1 MQRLSSRHLFTHLQ
15 RVPSISYGILYDEVI
30 HYLNQLTTNSDALI
44 KRRAETALKILN
56 YLKDN
61 LRLSQEILNNIM
73 LFVRETTGKS
83 SVKSDDL
90 SSIYLMASSI
100 VYLFNDVRVLFQRN
114 VNDNDLRQ
122 RIKSFYE
129 QLFSSKNLRKI
140 LEINRGFSLARRV
153 GITISNYEK
162 QMSNSII
169 DSLIN
174 SQLPEYLRESVIFSQ
189 VQNSLRYSMRGE
201 IDVYFAQTLLFQL
214 VSEVDRNLINE
225 KNNIRNVQLSFFL
238 RDYGDSN
245 AILLISL
252 NSANVSFIN
261 PSHARTYRLLHT
273 IIRLADELYNKIST
287 YDTNIQKLVYEILN
301 QFYEKV
307 FGRKMNIDSEKSKK
321 VLINELLISA
331 IYDQKMKRFSNFLDY
346 LTTSLSSNRV
356 EIQTVINNSP
366 SNRYWLF
373 NVHESLD
380 QRITD
385 RIFNHTSFVS
395 EGIETQL
402 SKFANSFFRFIERID
417 STIRNELNGLL
428 RKKAEIEH
436 IISSSNI
443 SEEIKKL
450 ALKNLDE
457 IFNKSYQLFRARLSS
472 LIERIINLSIDRNCS
487 LTNNDQQ
494 IISSALRIQDL
505 PISILFSLQSN
516 DQIIAILSNGNS
528 YNNFIGR
535 FNLEG
540 NIESSGA
547 IPPKIDLRRA
557 ERQGLTYSQH
567 LVEVKK
573 EKRELKSSLKFEKI
587 PYRHEKYYLFE
598 YGRAITLP
606 NSSALSG
613 SVFDLKIRVRN
624 NDYRISIR
632 RNNSDDS
639 NNYPYILDVYDLNT
653 SQKISEYKI
662 SRELIF
668 NEYLKTFEIKVEL
681 LPFLISQ
688 ALENSQF
695 KIMASTESQQTYL
708 RVEKEKLKKGLP
720 LFKRADGKFF
730 CFSHIEE
737 ERNQIVL
744 YDSEDSNKLL
754 ILTYDEKREKT
765 ENEKTFLEFVIS
777 REELESKFLS
787 EIVIDYEKVLG
798 SVATK
803 LVIRGIDDLTL
814 NYVDKNNN
822 QKQLSIS
829 IYRNDDKFFARIGNN
844 EIEISDII
852 KFISRNEN
860 TKELELNVE
869 KLLEKLK
876 DFADISDT
884 LKDSLRIIINYNNQ
898 NLFEVHHISDTET
911 IQS

>member
-1 MQRLSSRHLFTHLQ
+1 
-15 RVPSISYGILYDEVI
+15 
-30 HYLNQLTTNSDALI
+30 
-44 KRRAETALKILN
+44 
-56 YLKDN
+56 
-61 LRLSQEILNNIM
+61 
-73 LFVRETTGKS
+73 
-83 SVKSDDL
+83 
-90 SSIYLMASSI
+90 
-100 VYLFNDVRVLFQRN
+100 
-114 VNDNDLRQ
+114 
-122 RIKSFYE
+122 
-129 QLFSSKNLRKI
+129 
-140 LEINRGFSLARRV
+140 
-153 GITISNYEK
+153 
-162 QMSNSII
+162 
-169 DSLIN
+169 
-174 SQLPEYLRESVIFSQ
+174 
-189 VQNSLRYSMRGE
+189 
-201 IDVYFAQTLLFQL
+201 
-214 VSEVDRNLINE
+214 
-225 KNNIRNVQLSFFL
+225 
-238 RDYGDSN
+238 
-245 AILLISL
+245 
-252 NSANVSFIN
+252 
-261 PSHARTYRLLHT
+261 
-273 IIRLADELYNKIST
+273 

-307 FGRKMNIDSEKSKK
+307 FGRKMNIDSEKSKRI
-321 VLINELLISA
+321 LINELLISA

-380 QRITD
+380 QMITD

-557 ERQGLTYSQH
+557 ERQGLTYSQQ

-587 PYRHEKYYLFE
+587 PYRHETYYLFE

-606 NSSALSG
+606 NSSAVSG

-668 NEYLKTFEIKVEL
+668 NEYLKTFEIKAEL

-688 ALENSQF
+688 ALETSQF
-695 KIMASTESQQTYL
+695 KIMASTEPQQIYL
-708 RVEKEKLKKGLP
+708 KVEKEKLKKGLP
-720 LFKRADGKFF
+720 LFKRADGKVF

-803 LVIRGIDDLTL
+803 LVIRGIDDLNENDTIDITL

-911 IQS
+911 IQSEIAFGLLE